1 LIVVGPFVL
10 FLLAIVLFVLLR
22 YTDSDYPFGIFKLF
36 LYKKMFLG
44 MNNIFVCWLSVI
56 AIIRNSLSTFWLFE
70 LHLFQILCTFV
81 NNLSLSRVDGRYYFV
96 SQWID
101 NFNIPK
107 QMSRHNDIWCH
118 GSIKSK
124 LSYFVLRFTGLCL
137 PFWYL
142 QTIILAYLIQKVL
155 YAIAIT
161 LRPLSVRLC
170 HHLRF
175 TFWLSTLPVLALY
188 FH

>member
-1 LIVVGPFVL
+1 MLTVNRIGFLIFFPLGEIYQNQVI
-10 FLLAIVLFVLLR
+10 FLERTLNLR
-22 YTDSDYPFGIFKLF
+22 MTYVY
-36 LYKKMFLG
+36 
-44 MNNIFVCWLSVI
+44 
-56 AIIRNSLSTFWLFE
+56 IRNSLSTFWLFE
-70 LHLFQILCTFV
+70 FHLFQILYTFV
-81 NNLSLSRVDGRYYFV
+81 NNLSLFRADGRYFFV

-124 LSYFVLRFTGLCL
+124 LSYFVLRFTGFCL

-142 QTIILAYLIQKVL
+142 QTILLAYLIQKVL
-155 YAIAIT
+155 YTIAIT

-170 HHLRF
+170 HRLRF

-188 FH
+188 FL